1 MQYASTLILSIHL
14 HFSRFQG
21 WWRCLPWNRAGGR
34 VPDLHQAAQHSCPA
48 KQWHLGQCHGLVDGP
63 QWWVQG
69 GINVSATN
77 SGVHSDQS
85 GNKLQDFLGKLSFMP
100 RSLEFWKVQLDTWV
114 SEKKWYNLC
123 KRCEHWQ
130 TSFNN
135 ILILYLS
142 NKFKISLLIKK
153 ENSETNEKKSNE
165 QIFHKYWL

>member
-69 GINVSATN
+69 GINVSAIN
-77 SGVHSDQS
+77 SSVHSDQS

-114 SEKKWYNLC
+114 SEKKWYNLY
-123 KRCEHWQ
+123 KRCDRLVSIIFWWYIYQ
-130 TSFNN
+130 TNSKLVCLPKRKTQKWMKKILMNKYFRN
-135 ILILYLS
+135 ID
-142 NKFKISLLIKK
+142 
-153 ENSETNEKKSNE
+153 
-165 QIFHKYWL
+165 